1 MDEKRAASWAGLS
14 VIGGLLVGFVSLLAG
29 VLIVI
34 NKADIEIVDVDY
46 VGAGLCFL
54 ASALAFGFLANAIYR
69 E

>member
-14 VIGGLLVGFVSLLAG
+14 VIGGLLVGFVSLAAG
-29 VLIVI
+29 VFAVI
-34 NKADIEIVDVDY
+34 NEIDY